1 MIAGRLAPASIVAG
15 GYTILKLAD
24 HAIFKMVRY
33 VCPPATSE
41 AGVRNSA
48 GAI

>member
-1 MIAGRLAPASIVAG
+1 MPYHFKIGRPCPIKIV
-15 GYTILKLAD
+15 K
-24 HAIFKMVRY
+24 